1 MFGDLIKKAEE
12 LKSKSLDLVEQLPV
26 IELSEDECKSFEN
39 FVFKSLNAK
48 CICNSSSFQV
58 ETSPQH
64 WAVCSNQYLA
74 LAAIAYDFATCLK
87 KYFDFFDTK
96 IRSNEN
102 ETNIVI
108 SLQRF
113 FDKASK
119 IDLDK
124 IDEWLMSNQCNA
136 YISQCDENPGDKA
149 SLCYFLAGIGTKKF
163 GNDKG
168 TLRATQDLF
177 GAYILSIEP
186 LTTAAS
192 GFLGSLVYALS
203 SEPDYYSN
211 ILELFERAEKA
222 RNRKYLKIPCFDVEK
237 DFHECSREEVLEKL
251 AAELEEKKGE
261 MGVCGIHYFGMMN
274 AKIIKQLQI
283 SKELIVSK
291 ANISSSYVTEL
302 SKGCAIYEWGERKN
316 YISDYR
322 DLIVDKEITEDISL
336 ISKNVF
342 SPSQIIYYGVPG
354 CGKSHQVKEDLKAKG
369 IPQDRTK
376 RVVFH
381 PDYCNADFVGQIM
394 PETKKD
400 GGVRYNFKA
409 GPFAKILRVAYENP
423 NLEYA
428 LIIEEIN
435 RGNAAAIFGD
445 IFQLLDRK
453 TRQEQTENLNG
464 NSYGIG
470 WSDYCVNNDYIN
482 AYFRGAYDGEIVD
495 GPLPEKK
502 LGNTT
507 FNDNVDIRLPPNLSI
522 YATMNTS
529 DQNVFTLDNAFQRR
543 WKMKQIPNTLDLSD
557 SKEAAQYSL
566 TIGDSGVKW
575 GKFREEIN
583 NKIVDPDYTSN
594 FSSLEDKRL
603 GGWFVVPE
611 KEGDTFISKENFA
624 DKVIKFLWDDAF
636 KFNRAIFGDYEKKS
650 LELVIE
656 AFVGDVGFG
665 VFEENFRK
673 CLNVAESSADQQSD
687 GQS

>member
-1 MFGDLIKKAEE
+1 MADMICRWRNGTPKTVVELTNALPHERMKSSVFREKMERIWPDFFHTAYQLACQLALYVESEDGFYYPRFDKDINESEAEE
-12 LKSKSLDLVEQLPV
+12 YLRFWITRYYIPNPYVGKNGFADLKCPTFVLKSLCDYVSVHPNCEYKDAYHDCFGEFAKNNDDIVRNYINNFSEVLEFSKDGKLNLLNGNYSGKFCFMNRNDKKSF
-26 IELSEDECKSFEN
+26 FEN
-39 FVFKSLNAK
+39 FNNV
-48 CICNSSSFQV
+48 
-58 ETSPQH
+58 
-64 WAVCSNQYLA
+64 SNPDQ
-74 LAAIAYDFATCLK
+74 
-87 KYFDFFDTK
+87 
-96 IRSNEN
+96 REN
-102 ETNIVI
+102 
-108 SLQRF
+108 
-113 FDKASK
+113 
-119 IDLDK
+119 
-124 IDEWLMSNQCNA
+124 
-136 YISQCDENPGDKA
+136 
-149 SLCYFLAGIGTKKF
+149 
-163 GNDKG
+163 
-168 TLRATQDLF
+168 
-177 GAYILSIEP
+177 
-186 LTTAAS
+186 
-192 GFLGSLVYALS
+192 
-203 SEPDYYSN
+203 
-211 ILELFERAEKA
+211 
-222 RNRKYLKIPCFDVEK
+222 
-237 DFHECSREEVLEKL
+237 
-251 AAELEEKKGE
+251 
-261 MGVCGIHYFGMMN
+261 
-274 AKIIKQLQI
+274 
-283 SKELIVSK
+283 
-291 ANISSSYVTEL
+291 
-302 SKGCAIYEWGERKN
+302 
-316 YISDYR
+316 
-322 DLIVDKEITEDISL
+322 
-336 ISKNVF
+336 NVF

-394 PETKKD
+394 PETKS
-400 GGVRYNFKA
+400 GGGIRYNFKA
-409 GPFAKILRVAYENP
+409 GPFAKILREAYENP
-423 NLEYA
+423 KLEYA

-464 NSYGIG
+464 NTYGIG

-495 GPLPEKK
+495 GSLPEKK

-543 WKMKQIPNTLDLSD
+543 WKMKQISNTLNCSD
-557 SKEAAQYSL
+557 PKEAAQYNL
-566 TIGDSGVKW
+566 TIGNSNVKW

>member
-1 MFGDLIKKAEE
+1 MYLNSNTVEKSFNILSALNVDNKFWGVLVILKNLQTHKVLNTQIGSLEIASVIKGDVQRNLKDIFAINVDPGQNRVVNTDKDFVLLRNDFETWMSHDLLNDQKIDALALAVFWFKNKAFENQPSAIDLMDALFAE
-12 LKSKSLDLVEQLPV
+12 LHLENNWEKSWFKTNSTLDLAF
-26 IELSEDECKSFEN
+26 DT
-39 FVFKSLNAK
+39 VFKSDWGTGFSIGEK
-48 CICNSSSFQV
+48 EFTIG
-58 ETSPQH
+58 
-64 WAVCSNQYLA
+64 
-74 LAAIAYDFATCLK
+74 ATHK
-87 KYFDFFDTK
+87 
-96 IRSNEN
+96 
-102 ETNIVI
+102 
-108 SLQRF
+108 
-113 FDKASK
+113 
-119 IDLDK
+119 
-124 IDEWLMSNQCNA
+124 
-136 YISQCDENPGDKA
+136 
-149 SLCYFLAGIGTKKF
+149 
-163 GNDKG
+163 
-168 TLRATQDLF
+168 
-177 GAYILSIEP
+177 SII
-186 LTTAAS
+186 
-192 GFLGSLVYALS
+192 F
-203 SEPDYYSN
+203 
-211 ILELFERAEKA
+211 
-222 RNRKYLKIPCFDVEK
+222 
-237 DFHECSREEVLEKL
+237 
-251 AAELEEKKGE
+251 
-261 MGVCGIHYFGMMN
+261 
-274 AKIIKQLQI
+274 
-283 SKELIVSK
+283 K
-291 ANISSSYVTEL
+291 ANNGVYSTVAAPDEL
-302 SKGCAIYEWGERKN
+302 SRGPFYQPLYSAQNNALILIKPNFFSEEIHEENGDLNNTSEN
-316 YISDYR
+316 FDY
-322 DLIVDKEITEDISL
+322 D
-336 ISKNVF
+336 
-342 SPSQIIYYGVPG
+342 QIIYYGVPG

-369 IPQDRTK
+369 IPQNRTK

-423 NLEYA
+423 NFEYA

-464 NSYGIG
+464 NTYGIG

-543 WKMKQIPNTLDLSD
+543 WKMKQISNTLNCSD
-557 SKEAAQYSL
+557 PKEAAQYNL
-566 TIGDSGVKW
+566 TIGNSNVKW

>member
-1 MFGDLIKKAEE
+1 MHLYIKKIINSDVNSLSVTHEIVERFFNGSPDVLGGRSSLKVPVFHFNDKAVVKRIEIISQNGYSISRE
-12 LKSKSLDLVEQLPV
+12 LLDLLQYHQEIVEENDLLY
-26 IELSEDECKSFEN
+26 IE
-39 FVFKSLNAK
+39 
-48 CICNSSSFQV
+48 
-58 ETSPQH
+58 
-64 WAVCSNQYLA
+64 
-74 LAAIAYDFATCLK
+74 
-87 KYFDFFDTK
+87 K
-96 IRSNEN
+96 I
-102 ETNIVI
+102 
-108 SLQRF
+108 
-113 FDKASK
+113 
-119 IDLDK
+119 
-124 IDEWLMSNQCNA
+124 
-136 YISQCDENPGDKA
+136 
-149 SLCYFLAGIGTKKF
+149 
-163 GNDKG
+163 
-168 TLRATQDLF
+168 
-177 GAYILSIEP
+177 
-186 LTTAAS
+186 
-192 GFLGSLVYALS
+192 
-203 SEPDYYSN
+203 
-211 ILELFERAEKA
+211 
-222 RNRKYLKIPCFDVEK
+222 
-237 DFHECSREEVLEKL
+237 
-251 AAELEEKKGE
+251 
-261 MGVCGIHYFGMMN
+261 GVSYGV
-274 AKIIKQLQI
+274 KIIKCDNPSYSIFNALLSENDRHLLLCLDDDLGREQDDPECV
-283 SKELIVSK
+283 SKEK
-291 ANISSSYVTEL
+291 NATEIA
-302 SKGCAIYEWGERKN
+302 K
-316 YISDYR
+316 
-322 DLIVDKEITEDISL
+322 DLV
-336 ISKNVF
+336 
-342 SPSQIIYYGVPG
+342 QIIYYGVPG

-423 NLEYA
+423 NFEYA

-464 NSYGIG
+464 NTYGIG

-543 WKMKQIPNTLDLSD
+543 WKMKQISNTLNCSD
-557 SKEAAQYSL
+557 PKEAAQYNL
-566 TIGDSGVKW
+566 TIGNSNVKW

-687 GQS
+687 EQS

>member
-1 MFGDLIKKAEE
+1 MNIDLTSLCFNSNLSTGGGTPSWGTALGQSSPEYKFSYPGAEE
-12 LKSKSLDLVEQLPV
+12 ILVAMNYCYVPLSDLVSCKLGKGGHEYHAITSQSVESKYEIVMAAIFKKCFVCVNEEKIAVSKPFALLVTKENENTHKGRKSLKYSDSIIVGDVKNKDFYDAVGEILGGRQSCWFAYAINVENQDELV
-26 IELSEDECKSFEN
+26 LSIVKVSDSMT
-39 FVFKSLNAK
+39 VY
-48 CICNSSSFQV
+48 NSS
-58 ETSPQH
+58 E
-64 WAVCSNQYLA
+64 
-74 LAAIAYDFATCLK
+74 
-87 KYFDFFDTK
+87 
-96 IRSNEN
+96 
-102 ETNIVI
+102 
-108 SLQRF
+108 
-113 FDKASK
+113 
-119 IDLDK
+119 
-124 IDEWLMSNQCNA
+124 
-136 YISQCDENPGDKA
+136 
-149 SLCYFLAGIGTKKF
+149 
-163 GNDKG
+163 
-168 TLRATQDLF
+168 
-177 GAYILSIEP
+177 
-186 LTTAAS
+186 
-192 GFLGSLVYALS
+192 
-203 SEPDYYSN
+203 
-211 ILELFERAEKA
+211 
-222 RNRKYLKIPCFDVEK
+222 
-237 DFHECSREEVLEKL
+237 
-251 AAELEEKKGE
+251 
-261 MGVCGIHYFGMMN
+261 
-274 AKIIKQLQI
+274 
-283 SKELIVSK
+283 
-291 ANISSSYVTEL
+291 
-302 SKGCAIYEWGERKN
+302 ERKN
-316 YISDYR
+316 KWLE
-322 DLIVDKEITEDISL
+322 LIPASSNYLLEDESNK
-336 ISKNVF
+336 KNDWT
-342 SPSQIIYYGVPG
+342 QIIYYGVPG

-369 IPQDRTK
+369 IPQNRTK

-394 PETKKD
+394 PETKN
-400 GGVRYNFKA
+400 GGGIRYNFKA

-423 NLEYA
+423 NFEYA

-464 NSYGIG
+464 NTYGIG

-543 WKMKQIPNTLDLSD
+543 WKMKQISNTLNCSD
-557 SKEAAQYSL
+557 PKEAAQYNL
-566 TIGDSGVKW
+566 TIGNSNVKW

-611 KEGDTFISKENFA
+611 KEGDTFISKEYFA

-656 AFVGDVGFG
+656 VFVGDVGFG